1 MIHQRLFNV
10 YNSIPIELIK
20 GYGSYL
26 FDKNGQRYLD
36 FYGGHAVISIG
47 HLHSHYVKA
56 LKAQINQITFYSNYV
71 HIPNQERLSEL
82 LCKVSGY
89 EDYKLF
95 LCNSGTESIENALK
109 IASFHN
115 RKKKIIAFKGS
126 FHGRTSGSASI
137 TDNTKILAPFN
148 SKHEVLFLNY
158 KDLLSVEKELRK
170 RNVCALITE
179 GIQGIS
185 GIIDPGDFFLR
196 EVQNLCRHYETVFIL
211 DEIQSGYGRTGD
223 FFAHQRSGVTPDLI
237 SLAKGMGNGFPIG
250 GVLIHPKFEEFN
262 GMLGSTFGGN
272 YLACVAAISV
282 LEVIKNENLLK
293 NVKIIG
299 EELLK
304 HLLDIPHI
312 EEIRGRGFMI
322 GLRFN
327 FPVKKLIEVLIN
339 KEKVFVGFSY
349 DPYVLRL
356 FPPLNITKD
365 HVKLFIKKLVRSLES

>member
-20 GYGSYL
+20 GSGFHL
-26 FDKNGQRYLD
+26 FDENGQRYLD
-36 FYGGHAVISIG
+36 FYGGHAVVSIG
-47 HLHSHYVKA
+47 HLHSHY
-56 LKAQINQITFYSNYV
+56 
-71 HIPNQERLSEL
+71 
-82 LCKVSGY
+82 
-89 EDYKLF
+89 
-95 LCNSGTESIENALK
+95 
-109 IASFHN
+109 
-115 RKKKIIAFKGS
+115 IIAFKGS
-126 FHGRTSGSASI
+126 LHCRTSGSTSS

-148 SKHEVLFLNY
+148 SKHEVVFLNY

-196 EVQNLCRHYETVFIL
+196 EIQNMCRYYETVFIL

-223 FFAHQRSGVTPDLI
+223 FFAHQRSGVNPDLI

-250 GVLIHPKFEEFN
+250 GVLINPKFEEFN
-262 GMLGSTFGGN
+262 GMLGSTFGEN

-304 HLLDIPHI
+304 HLQDIPHI

-327 FPVKKLIEVLIN
+327 FPVKKLIE
-339 KEKVFVGFSY
+339 
-349 DPYVLRL
+349 
-356 FPPLNITKD
+356 
-365 HVKLFIKKLVRSLES
+365 KLVRSLES